1 MRGLYAIA
9 ISTAKKE
16 ISVIKREYIV
26 MLLVGYC
33 TPVLAEPPCIE
44 GLLVERYKIKK
55 ATEYLSTLDEV
66 FTYSYQKLEQTSKT
80 ASGMLGAIT
89 GYFIVN
95 LGVDKKE
102 AEAKWEALKAEYKG
116 SSSTKWSH
124 VVEIEHNRIADR
136 AWDSYQLCLKVNASK
151 RGIQVRDWNPDDSSE
166 ELALTVGY
174 VAGYQHP
181 DKAILTQDPVVR
193 GGEVV
198 GAYPK
203 EVVHGTS
210 AAYRFR
216 RHKNQNGVGFQKL
229 EVTLVFTQGEVFES
243 APKTSGLAVPGKTSW
258 MGTRLEVKSVKRS
271 GEDLEVV
278 IECLRDTGDHQI
290 TIFADNSI
298 AISRGRLYRAGDI
311 TVTGTVDHGSH
322 PRHPRIK
329 CHAGKPNQFSLA
341 FATDTDVNE
350 SKERADVIMV
360 FRVYD
365 GQTYEYGQVALGA
378 MEE

>member
-1 MRGLYAIA
+1 M
-9 ISTAKKE
+9 T
-16 ISVIKREYIV
+16 KRAYIV

-89 GYFIVN
+89 GYFMVN

-102 AEAKWEALKAEYKG
+102 AETRWEALKAEYKG

-124 VVEIEHNRIADR
+124 VVEIEHNRISDR

-181 DKAILTQDPVVR
+181 ATATLTQDPVVL

-198 GAYPK
+198 GAYPM
-203 EVVHGTS
+203 EVAGGTS
-210 AAYRFR
+210 AVYKFR
-216 RHKNQNGVGFQKL
+216 RHKNQNGVGFQKF

-243 APKTSGLAVPGKTSW
+243 APKTSGLAVPSKTSW
-258 MGTRLEVKSVKRS
+258 LGTRFEVKSVKCS
-271 GEDLEVV
+271 GKHVRVV
-278 IECLRDTGDHQI
+278 IECLRDVGDDQV
-290 TIFADNSI
+290 TVYARDSI
-298 AISRGRLYRAGDI
+298 ALSRGHLYRAGDI
-311 TVTGTVDHGSH
+311 TVTGPVAPGSDDS
-322 PRHPRIK
+322 HPRIK

-365 GQTYEYGQVALGA
+365 GRTGEFGQVALGA
-378 MEE
+378 IEE